1 MTKNKLNLPKY
12 IRLIFSLLF
21 FIALFCLFGNK
32 NEFPDSD
39 AYTGMSIQVVPGYPL
54 FLWFFRIIFGDG
66 YIRIVSLAQNILAAV
81 ASWFVVEEL
90 GRNLKCR
97 QIVLNIGLLVFIV
110 PYVGTAFLSNSGLI
124 LSCALLTEGITL
136 PLYYLLLA
144 FMLKLL
150 YDKDIAGYVG
160 TGIVGGYLVLT
171 RAQMFVPVMII
182 IIMGIIIA
190 VRSKRQ
196 YLLIMQIVII
206 AVIYIGGNIL
216 YKANAT
222 GSSNTL
228 GKATALTNLLCSVS
242 REDAELFEGEERIIF
257 DTMMDK
263 LEEGNYFLDSHNPIE
278 RAVKIEAIHD
288 DVKCDVLTSTMYQY
302 VGDVKGIYE
311 VDRQND
317 ILAGYMDDYIYKLL
331 PRHIG
336 AIIYNTLSLTI
347 IGIIRTNAVNVFPI
361 SVFSLILYVLFI
373 ILWLRSIKIKRS
385 YAKLSGITLLLV
397 VTNALG
403 VASCIMCLSRYM
415 IYNMSLFYFML
426 MLMLADIVFK
436 EHSLEANA

>member
-1 MTKNKLNLPKY
+1 M
-12 IRLIFSLLF
+12 
-21 FIALFCLFGNK
+21 FGNK

-54 FLWFFRIIFGDG
+54 FLWLFRSIFGDG
-66 YIRIVSLAQNILAAV
+66 YIRIVSLAQNLLAAF

-90 GRNLKCR
+90 GRSLKCR
-97 QIVLNIGLLVFIV
+97 QIVLNLGLIIFIV

-150 YDKDIAGYVG
+150 CDKGLSGYLG

-171 RAQMFVPVMII
+171 RAQMFVPVII
-182 IIMGIIIA
+182 IIIIGIIMA
-190 VRSKRQ
+190 VRGGRK
-196 YLLIMQIVII
+196 YLWIIQMLII
-206 AVIYIGGNIL
+206 AVIYIGGTIL

-242 REDAELFEGEERIIF
+242 PEDGYLFDGEEKIIF
-257 DTMMDK
+257 DTMMYK
-263 LEEGNYFLDSHNPIE
+263 LKEGNYFLDSYKPIE
-278 RAVKIEAIHD
+278 RAVKIEEIHD

-317 ILAGYMDDYIYKLL
+317 ILAGYMDDYIYKLA

-336 AIIYNTLSLTI
+336 VIVYNTICLTI

-361 SVFSLILYVLFI
+361 NIFSFLMYLLFIVLWIKDIRKDKKYSLI
-373 ILWLRSIKIKRS
+373 
-385 YAKLSGITLLLV
+385 AGITLLLV

-415 IYNMSLFYFML
+415 IYNMSLFYFVLLAML
-426 MLMLADIVFK
+426 CDLVFK
-436 EHSLEANA
+436 KQDELN